1 MKYKLL
7 ATDLDGTL
15 LNEQSEID
23 VENIEA
29 IHEFRQKG
37 GRVVICSGRSPLS
50 TRWIANTIGLKGEP
64 IIAYNGAIMLD
75 ESGEISE
82 QSVFKEDHLLNFW
95 ELCEGESIYAHFYE
109 GDTLLVPRVTKWNEN
124 WIERNILTL
133 EKTGGRRDE
142 LEQFRGQC
150 QVKVVEDLYQYVKSQ
165 QPKITKIAVFHEQGS
180 LADFSKVIAEK
191 MEGLEV
197 SSSLNY
203 LNLEISPSG
212 VSKASTLVK
221 LSEKYAIPISQMAA
235 IGDNY
240 NDSLMLR
247 AAGLGI
253 AMGNAPEEVKKWAD
267 VVTGKNDD
275 AGVAQAI
282 RKYLLE

>member
-7 ATDLDGTL
+7 AIDLDGTL

-82 QSVFKEDHLLNFW
+82 QSFFQEDHLLNFW

-165 QPKITKIAVFHEQGS
+165 QPKITKIAVFNEQGS
-180 LADFSKVIAEK
+180 LADFSRVIAEK
-191 MEGLEV
+191 VEGLEV

-267 VVTGKNDD
+267 VVTGKNDE

-282 RKYLLE
+282 RRYLLE